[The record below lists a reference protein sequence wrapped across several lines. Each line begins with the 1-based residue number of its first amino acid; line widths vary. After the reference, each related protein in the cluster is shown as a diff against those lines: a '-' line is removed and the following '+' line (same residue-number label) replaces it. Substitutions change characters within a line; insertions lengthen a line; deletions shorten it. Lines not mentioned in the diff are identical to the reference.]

1 MVRKFIL
8 CVLYISLPLLAAFA
22 TVVVLRHVTLNPM
35 NVDNNEILTFEV
47 PDHATFG
54 QVARELQEKGIIR
67 YDWAFKLLAKI
78 KRKDTSIMSGEYE
91 LSPSMPPMEILDRM
105 VTGKMVQ
112 RRFTVKEGSSIWEI
126 GPLLAKV
133 GIIPR
138 VEFEAGLTNP
148 NFLKELKIPAPSF
161 EGYLFPQTYQFP
173 RGTKAKKILSTM
185 IDQLNANWELEW
197 DARLAELGMTKHE
210 ILTLASIVEK
220 ESGDAE
226 EQPMIASV
234 FTNRLKKK
242 MRLQADPTVIYGVPN
257 FNGNLTKEDLLTH
270 TPYNTYVVDG
280 LPPGPIANPGES
292 AIRAALYSAQSD
304 NLYFVANGQGRHIFS
319 STLAEHNEAVLRYQ
333 KNPAKKGS
341 TVQDSKE

>member
-1 MVRKFIL
+1 
-8 CVLYISLPLLAAFA
+8 
-22 TVVVLRHVTLNPM
+22 
-35 NVDNNEILTFEV
+35 
-47 PDHATFG
+47 
-54 QVARELQEKGIIR
+54 
-67 YDWAFKLLAKI
+67 
-78 KRKDTSIMSGEYE
+78 
-91 LSPSMPPMEILDRM
+91 MPPMEILDRM

-133 GIIPR
+133 GITTR

-148 NFLKELKIPAPSF
+148 TFLKELKIPAPSF

-173 RGTKAKKILSTM
+173 RGTKSKKILSTM
-185 IDQLNANWELEW
+185 LDQFNANWEVEW
-197 DARLAELGMTKHE
+197 DARLVELGMTKHE

-234 FTNRLKKK
+234 FANRLKKR
-242 MRLQADPTVIYGVPN
+242 MRLQADPTVIYGLPD

-270 TPYNTYVVDG
+270 TPYNTYVIDG

-292 AIRAALYSAQSD
+292 AIRAALYPTQSD
-304 NLYFVANGQGRHIFS
+304 NLYFVANGRGRHIFS
-319 STLAEHNEAVLRYQ
+319 STLSAHNEAVVKYQ

-341 TVQDSKE
+341 QDENSKEQ